1 MYTMPYG
8 HPYRENT
15 GSGDS
20 SRQEARRN
28 SASQG
33 DGTPNKSW
41 ESELDAAV
49 EEIVAAG
56 EEIGATVLGGLSE
69 FLGSLGD
76 GIAARRGVK
85 KELTFEQWRKATD
98 RRLEK
103 SEQSGWLGAAVGG
116 CFFAA
121 SFGIAAVVM
130 LALSAVGA
138 APLGIPESEY
148 LVFPI
153 LGVTFSA
160 ITVGFGILGGISI
173 GRYRYYGR
181 LRRYLH
187 GARDWVCTVSA
198 LARAALGDPDTVR
211 RELAQAIASGKLPG
225 VCLSEDGNTIYFK
238 EQLYTPQSASSAPE
252 TAEANEP
259 EREQTPLEHFESEGR
274 AFLRYLGECQ
284 GKLDAAAS
292 DELVQMEKNCARI
305 LGFVHNHPGQLDRVR
320 RFGEYYLPTTR
331 KLLDTALGLGGTE
344 TENARTIR
352 RDITGILHTLNTAYV
367 KLYDTL
373 LEEVSLDVSTEIDT
387 LETMLRQDGLTHDF
401 ASDFGMDGKL
411 SNAEGTNVSV

>member
-56 EEIGATVLGGLSE
+56 EEISATVLGGLSE

-76 GIAARRGVK
+76 GIATRRGVK

-138 APLGIPESEY
+138 APLGISESEY

-187 GARDWVCTVSA
+187 GARDWVCTVSS
-198 LARAALGDPDTVR
+198 LARAALGDPR
-211 RELAQAIASGKLPG
+211 
-225 VCLSEDGNTIYFK
+225 
-238 EQLYTPQSASSAPE
+238 
-252 TAEANEP
+252 
-259 EREQTPLEHFESEGR
+259 
-274 AFLRYLGECQ
+274 
-284 GKLDAAAS
+284 
-292 DELVQMEKNCARI
+292 
-305 LGFVHNHPGQLDRVR
+305 
-320 RFGEYYLPTTR
+320 
-331 KLLDTALGLGGTE
+331 
-344 TENARTIR
+344 
-352 RDITGILHTLNTAYV
+352 
-367 KLYDTL
+367 
-373 LEEVSLDVSTEIDT
+373 
-387 LETMLRQDGLTHDF
+387 
-401 ASDFGMDGKL
+401 
-411 SNAEGTNVSV
+411 